1 MYSATCPTCG
11 TILYAPVLGQ
21 AWLACQTCQ
30 YFGLLLTTPLSTAK
44 APPQVPA
51 LVAASS
57 PASSPTPSPTPALAE
72 SLPPAL
78 QQHARLYGE
87 EIAAELATFAP
98 HEYGLPLTQVW
109 DRMQQ
114 AIDALFR
121 SLGERRMGE
130 YAPDIES
137 VSRALG
143 QIGAWHVIALQVAE
157 RLHEVSER
165 P

>member
-1 MYSATCPTCG
+1 M
-11 TILYAPVLGQ
+11 
-21 AWLACQTCQ
+21 ACQTCQ
-30 YFGLLLTTPLSTAK
+30 YFGLLLTTPLPAAK

-57 PASSPTPSPTPALAE
+57 PTSSPAPAPAE

>member
-1 MYSATCPTCG
+1 MYSATCPKCG
-11 TILYAPVLGQ
+11 TTLYSPVLGQ

-30 YFGLLLTTPLSTAK
+30 YFGMLLATPLSASK
-44 APPQVPA
+44 ATSQIPTH
-51 LVAASS
+51 VAA
-57 PASSPTPSPTPALAE
+57 PSPSPSSTLAPAD
-72 SLPPAL
+72 SLLRAL
-78 QQHARLYGE
+78 QQNARLYGE

-98 HEYGLPLTQVW
+98 HEYRLPLSQVW

-143 QIGAWHVIALQVAE
+143 EIGAWHVIALQVAE

-165 P
+165 Q